1 MTKSTN
7 TQFYKYG
14 DPQTHK
20 WIVIMWTNTP
30 VNGVGPSMSC
40 PFHEGGGLCAKTT
53 CAILLHKELR
63 VNIAVHVS
71 KDIKKYT
78 QTQTQNKS
86 KTTCAILLHKEHRV
100 NIAVHVSRHIRKWCF
115 DSLIRISTMWSTH
128 CANEA
133 RQLYSV
139 LQKIQLLPGVL
150 NSSPYLQISNQEL
163 NTLGH

>member
-1 MTKSTN
+1 MNKPTN

-40 PFHEGGGLCAKTT
+40 PFHEVGGLCAKTT

-71 KDIKKYT
+71 KDIKRNTRKQKNKHKHKNKNKHKQNIAKSPVPYCFIISSELT
-78 QTQTQNKS
+78 LLSMFQNTLENTHKHKNKHRQNK
-86 KTTCAILLHKEHRV
+86 KKHACH
-100 NIAVHVSRHIRKWCF
+100 IAS
-115 DSLIRISTMWSTH
+115 
-128 CANEA
+128 
-133 RQLYSV
+133 
-139 LQKIQLLPGVL
+139 
-150 NSSPYLQISNQEL
+150 
-163 NTLGH
+163 